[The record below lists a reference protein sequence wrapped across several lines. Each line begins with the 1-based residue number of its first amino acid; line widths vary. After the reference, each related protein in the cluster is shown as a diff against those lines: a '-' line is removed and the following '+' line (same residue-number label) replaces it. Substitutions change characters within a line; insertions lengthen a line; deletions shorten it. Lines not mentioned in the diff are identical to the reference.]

1 MSADG
6 GAGGVIGRTS
16 AMRDALRAI
25 DRLSGAACC
34 VLICGEPGTGRTL
47 AARAIHRLGPRR
59 ELPFAALNAAAVEA
73 GRIEPELFGRDGGA
87 GRVERAGG
95 GTLFLG
101 NVEAL
106 PAGAQTRLL
115 GMLEHGEYHRTGEPG
130 PARTDARVVASTS
143 RDPAELAAGER
154 FSGELFHRL
163 DAARIVLPPLAGR
176 REDIPEL
183 AAHFLKAAAAQLGV
197 EPRALPPETARFLQ
211 RLDWPGNVRQL
222 ENLCRQVTA
231 TGPGREVRL
240 ADLPPDLAEQRAGG
254 ESGPAWARELN
265 RWADRQIAQNG
276 ADIADEA
283 APLFERALIE
293 AALRRTGGRR
303 RKAAKLLGW
312 GRNTLTRKLRQLG
325 VAHPAKPSDRR
336 APRGP

>member
-6 GAGGVIGRTS
+6 GIIGRTS
-16 AMRDALRAI
+16 AMRDALRAV
-25 DRLSGAACC
+25 DRLSGAAFC

-59 ELPFAALNAAAVEA
+59 DRPFVALNVAALETERV
-73 GRIEPELFGRDGGA
+73 EPELFGRAEGA
-87 GRVERAGG
+87 GRVERAGA

-101 NVEAL
+101 SVEAL
-106 PAGAQTRLL
+106 PAEAQTRLL
-115 GMLEHGEYHRTGEPG
+115 GMLEHGEYHRADEPAASRAE
-130 PARTDARVVASTS
+130 ARIIASTS
-143 RDPAELAAGER
+143 RDPAEMAAGGR
-154 FSGELFHRL
+154 FNGELFHRL

-197 EPRALPPETARFLQ
+197 EPRTLPPETARFLQ

-231 TGPGREVRL
+231 TGPGKEVRL
-240 ADLPPDLAEQRAGG
+240 ADLPPELAEQRAGG
-254 ESGPAWARELN
+254 ESGPAWTRELN
-265 RWADRQIAQNG
+265 RWADREIAQNG
-276 ADIADEA
+276 TDIADEA

-325 VAHPAKPSDRR
+325 IAHPAKPSDRR
-336 APRGP
+336 ARRAP